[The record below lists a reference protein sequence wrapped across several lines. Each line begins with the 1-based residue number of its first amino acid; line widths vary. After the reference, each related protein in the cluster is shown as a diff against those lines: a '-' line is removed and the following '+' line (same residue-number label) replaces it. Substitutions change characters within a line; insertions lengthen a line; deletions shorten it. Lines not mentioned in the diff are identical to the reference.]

1 MKIEKINDK
10 QIRCTISRADL
21 EDRHIKFSELAFG
34 AGKTKELFQD
44 MMRQANEDFGFE
56 VNDKPLMVEAIPVSP
71 ENIVL
76 LITKVEDGDDRGSS
90 LAKLFSSN
98 KEEDAFDPFDDI
110 NPEELDNIVS
120 SVKDEV
126 SDNSG
131 DSDLLYNISIYDNLS
146 DVITVTK
153 LIMPY
158 FKGDS
163 SVYKSPYNNKYYLSI
178 CLESTEPSVLN
189 KILGFITEHGQIESA
204 TYAKDL
210 FYLEHFE
217 EILDEKAVEKLSAL

>member
-1 MKIEKINDK
+1 
-10 QIRCTISRADL
+10 
-21 EDRHIKFSELAFG
+21 
-34 AGKTKELFQD
+34 

-76 LITKVEDGDDRGSS
+76 LITKVEDGDERGSS

-217 EILDEKAVEKLSAL
+217 EILDDKAVEKLSAL

>member
-21 EDRHIKFSELAFG
+21 EDRHIKFSELLLG
-34 AGKTKELFQD
+34 QGKQRNFFQD

-189 KILGFITEHGQIESA
+189 KILGLSQNTVKLKVQRMQKIYFILNIL
-204 TYAKDL
+204 KK
-210 FYLEHFE
+210 YLMT
-217 EILDEKAVEKLSAL
+217 KL